1 MNLKMTTIMQTKD
14 SFKEVLIA
22 DLVGIILDGDERADE
37 AMYYLLRHRLYP
49 PLKRR
54 YEIFQ
59 HLLSDDFDDVLDDF
73 FLYLRDG
80 NDQSR
85 GSDQTDGEDPSGG
98 IDLSCGED
106 LSSEENQSSNDG
118 GTDGNTEQPEPTG
131 GKRVPYPSLR
141 RIRNREAAVLW
152 LLHTFRNY
160 LILRT
165 DREGPLTRSRISAD
179 SISVSGSA
187 PSILTDEDKLSFAS
201 DLLAYALQK
210 MSPRDG
216 FILLR
221 TLLTMLDKRRS
232 LPNEGMA
239 EALGMTDVSYRVAVH
254 RVRDRL
260 SRYRT
265 RLLQGEPLLLD
276 GPHHRMSQRIN
287 EGFLHL
293 YPTLLSFYNQCVGAL
308 SPDLADAVSRLRQR
322 HFDST
327 GNLLHESPAP
337 YGRRYSKAALWNLVE
352 RLLIPKQHAL

>member
-14 SFKEVLIA
+14 SFKEVPIA
-22 DLVGIILDGDERADE
+22 SLVGIILDGGVRADK
-37 AMYYLLRHRLYP
+37 AMYYLLRHRLYL

-54 YEIFQ
+54 YEIFR
-59 HLLSDDFDDVLDDF
+59 HLLPDDFDDVLDDF

-80 NDQSR
+80 S
-85 GSDQTDGEDPSGG
+85 TEH
-98 IDLSCGED
+98 
-106 LSSEENQSSNDG
+106 SE
-118 GTDGNTEQPEPTG
+118 PAG

-141 RIRNREAAVLW
+141 RIRNREAAGQW

-179 SISVSGSA
+179 SVSAISSA
-187 PSILTDEDKLSFAS
+187 PSILTDEEKLSFAS
-201 DLLAYALQK
+201 DLLAYALQE

-221 TLLTMLDKRRS
+221 TLLTMLDKRQS

-260 SRYRT
+260 TRYRT
-265 RLLQGEPLLLD
+265 RLLQGEPLHLD

-293 YPTLLSFYNQCVGAL
+293 YPTLLSFYDQCVGAL
-308 SPDLADAVSRLRQR
+308 SPDLADAVSRLRQS

-327 GNLLHESPAP
+327 GSLLHESAAP

-352 RLLIPKQHAL
+352 RFLVPK

>member
-14 SFKEVLIA
+14 SFKEVPIA
-22 DLVGIILDGDERADE
+22 SLVGIILDGGERADE
-37 AMYYLLRHRLYP
+37 AMYYLLRHRLYL

-59 HLLSDDFDDVLDDF
+59 HLLPDDFDDVLDDF

-106 LSSEENQSSNDG
+106 QSSEENLSSEENQSSNDG
-118 GTDGNTEQPEPTG
+118 GTGGNTEQPEPTG
-131 GKRVPYPSLR
+131 GKRVPSLR
-141 RIRNREAAVLW
+141 RIRNREAAVQW

-221 TLLTMLDKRRS
+221 TLLTMLDKRQS

-260 SRYRT
+260 TRYRT
-265 RLLQGEPLLLD
+265 RLLQGEPFHLD
-276 GPHHRMSQRIN
+276 SPHRRMSQRIN

-293 YPTLLSFYNQCVGAL
+293 YPTLLSFYDQCVGAL
-308 SPDLADAVSRLRQR
+308 SPDLADAVSRLRQS

-327 GNLLHESPAP
+327 GSLLHESAAP

-352 RLLIPKQHAL
+352 RLL

>member
-14 SFKEVLIA
+14 SFKEVPISS
-22 DLVGIILDGDERADE
+22 LVGIILDRDERADE
-37 AMYYLLRHRLYP
+37 AMYYLLRHRLYL

-54 YEIFQ
+54 YEIFR
-59 HLLSDDFDDVLDDF
+59 HLLADDFDDVLDDF
-73 FLYLRDG
+73 FLYLRNG
-80 NDQSR
+80 NDQS
-85 GSDQTDGEDPSGG
+85 GMTDQSYK
-98 IDLSCGED
+98 
-106 LSSEENQSSNDG
+106 NDR
-118 GTDGNTEQPEPTG
+118 TDGNTEPPEHTG
-131 GKRVPYPSLR
+131 GKRLPYPSLR
-141 RIRNREAAVLW
+141 RIRSREAAVQW
-152 LLHTFRNY
+152 LLNTFRNY

-165 DREGPLTRSRISAD
+165 DREGPLTRSIISAD

-201 DLLAYALQK
+201 NLLAYALQK

-308 SPDLADAVSRLRQR
+308 SPDLADAVNRLRQR

-327 GNLLHESPAP
+327 GSLLHEPSAP
-337 YGRRYSKAALWNLVE
+337 YGRSYSKAALWNVME
-352 RLLIPKQHAL
+352 RLLIPK